1 MAVSIDVLIGAA
13 VVFVLVVLVALYAFH
28 RYMTRRGPELAARE
42 AKSVVKDRAFNQI
55 RIGHAAA
62 DRLAQTGVDVSG
74 AQELLNRAEAVRAGG
89 NFEMSIDL
97 SKRAQDLLAKAR
109 TGAPA
114 PAAFGPDRPRTPM
127 EGAALTSDPR
137 STPSTTAFADGAG
150 ARFVAGGEEAGPEN
164 VAATTTAQNRPPK
177 NKLEA
182 RFQLSLAQDELAKAQ
197 GTTPPPKGAGEAV
210 GLLSD
215 AQAAYD
221 RQDFTEAL
229 RLALKGRRTIGARV
243 ETLPVTPVA
252 AARPF
257 PANAGA
263 ATATSDA
270 SGTTR
275 DTPTFNQRCQ
285 QCGRVVSVADQFCR
299 GCGTPIAP
307 APCHRCGAPL
317 LAGDRFCGNCG
328 TTQS

>member
-1 MAVSIDVLIGAA
+1 MSVSIDVLIGAA
-13 VVFVLVVLVALYAFH
+13 VVLVLVVLVALYAFH

-42 AKSVVKDRAFNQI
+42 AKSVLKDRAFNQI
-55 RIGHAAA
+55 RIGQAAA
-62 DRLAQTGVDVSG
+62 ERLAQTGVDVSA
-74 AQELLNRAEAVRAGG
+74 AQELLVRAEAVRAGG

-97 SKRAQDLLAKAR
+97 SKRAQELLAKAR

-114 PAAFGPDRPRTPM
+114 LTAPGPEPPHTPL
-127 EGAALTSDPR
+127 EGAARTADPR
-137 STPSTTAFADGAG
+137 SARSTPVSGAG
-150 ARFVAGGEEAGPEN
+150 AAARFVAAGEAEGPET
-164 VAATTTAQNRPPK
+164 VAAATMAQNRPPK

-197 GTTPPPKGAGEAV
+197 ATTPPPKGVGEAV
-210 GLLSD
+210 GLLTD

-229 RLALKGRRTIGARV
+229 RMALKSRRTIGARV
-243 ETLPVTPVA
+243 ETLPVTAVA
-252 AARPF
+252 AARPL
-257 PANAGA
+257 PADAGA
-263 ATATSDA
+263 ATATPDA

-285 QCGRVVSVADQFCR
+285 KCGRIASAADQFCR
-299 GCGTPIAP
+299 ECGTPISP
-307 APCHRCGAPL
+307 AHCHRCGAPL